1 MMKNFFIS
9 ILFILL
15 MLSCKQGPKT
25 SDGDPEQVAQ
35 LTATSPE
42 EGKKLMETKCYLCH
56 NPSVPENGQRIGPP
70 MVAVKAHYLD
80 VYKDKEAFVEGIMGF
95 VKEPSEEKT
104 NMRGAVRRF
113 GLMPSQQFPE
123 EEIQKIAEYIYD
135 YQIEEPDWFKEHWM
149 ERRGDSMYN
158 KGKKLTVLP
167 SKQSAKEMG
176 MKYASETQKV
186 LGKNLMGTIQ
196 NKGVDEAVVFCNEK
210 AYPLMD
216 SMSTNFN
223 ARIKR
228 VSDKPRNPNNKANA
242 TELAHII
249 TFKSKVSAGESV
261 EPILKEEN
269 GKVYFYYPIVTNTMC
284 LNCHGTPEKE
294 IAPDVLTHLS
304 QLYPDDKAIG
314 YGADEVRGIWS
325 IVFDASNNSN

>member
-1 MMKNFFIS
+1 MKKLS
-9 ILFILL
+9 LFILFVL
-15 MLSCKQGPKT
+15 LVLSCKEGPKT
-25 SDGDPEQVAQ
+25 TDGDPEQVAQ
-35 LTATSPE
+35 LTAYSPE
-42 EGKKLMETKCYLCH
+42 AGKKLMETKCYLCH

-80 VYKDKEAFVEGIMGF
+80 VYKDKEAFVKGIMEF
-95 VKEPSEEKT
+95 VKAPSEENT
-104 NMRGAVRRF
+104 MMRGAVRRF

-149 ERRGDSMYN
+149 DRRGDSLYN
-158 KGKKLTVLP
+158 KGKKLTVISP
-167 SKQSAKEMG
+167 EKSPKELG
-176 MKYASETQKV
+176 MKYALETKKV

-210 AYPLMD
+210 AYPLTD

-242 TELAHII
+242 TELAHIT
-249 TFKSKVSAGESV
+249 TFKNKVAAGASV

-294 IAPDVLTHLS
+294 IAPEVLAHLS
-304 QLYPDDKAIG
+304 QLYPDDKATG
-314 YGADEVRGIWS
+314 YGPNEVRGIWS